1 MSQPTLLPVLCAELT
16 NSYHYFDGR
25 NLSREVRSL
34 PNIEYFAPDRADHAR
49 QWGDKGTG
57 PCMPSASW
65 EQLSEHGKHICRE
78 IVAPKGQ
85 VVLGAGFIS
94 AIEEEKA
101 AYIKAQKEQLLATGK
116 L

>member
-1 MSQPTLLPVLCAELT
+1 MNPL
-16 NSYHYFDGR
+16 HGR

-34 PNIEYFAPDRADHAR
+34 PNIEYFAPNRADHAR
-49 QWGDKGTG
+49 RWGDKGTG
-57 PCMPSASW
+57 PSMPYELW

-78 IVAPKGQ
+78 IVAPKGA

-94 AIEEEKA
+94 AIDGEKA
-101 AYIKAQKEQLLATGK
+101 AYIKAQREQLQSKGK